1 MNPLNLYATAR
12 GDYATASSLS
22 AEEAL
27 SLRNQLSPHEI
38 LFELS
43 PEARAA
49 VLASYGMR
57 AHQTPQGHVV
67 LVWGVRRPTVAQ
79 KGNA

>member
-1 MNPLNLYATAR
+1 MNSLNLYATAR

-22 AEEAL
+22 ADEAL
-27 SLRNQLSPHEI
+27 AQRNQLSPHEV
-38 LFELS
+38 LYELS
-43 PEARAA
+43 PDARAA

-57 AHQTPQGHVV
+57 AHQTSQGHVI
-67 LVWGVRRPTVAQ
+67 LVWGVRRPTVAE